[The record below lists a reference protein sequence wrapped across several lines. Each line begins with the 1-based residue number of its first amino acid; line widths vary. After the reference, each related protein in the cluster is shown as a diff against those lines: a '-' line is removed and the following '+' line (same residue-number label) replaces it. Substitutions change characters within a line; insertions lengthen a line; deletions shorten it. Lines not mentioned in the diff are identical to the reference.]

1 MPAAGSERLVA
12 GSRAIALSIV
22 RGVRTR
28 GLAAVAIYHGRK
40 LGGQGQG
47 LVFRLF
53 LRLGEAI
60 SALRAPLCTPRHS
73 IPLDLGFEPPMK
85 RRDGCPTKARNP
97 AGLVPAWEAMNAD
110 ALDMVAHSL
119 EPLGLELSPLPDQ
132 GPDEFW
138 IELAREE
145 MARIQKQAADD
156 KLEIKRVC
164 AVRHK
169 KSTEQKDALISAL
182 TKELEAAR
190 AAAFHWQAMYKSKAP
205 AKELEELKKHVVQ
218 AEASTTTVIDRLRVQ
233 VEHLQMELRACLGPL
248 GT

>member
-1 MPAAGSERLVA
+1 MD
-12 GSRAIALSIV
+12 V
-22 RGVRTR
+22 R
-28 GLAAVAIYHGRK
+28 
-40 LGGQGQG
+40 Q
-47 LVFRLF
+47 
-53 LRLGEAI
+53 
-60 SALRAPLCTPRHS
+60 
-73 IPLDLGFEPPMK
+73 K
-85 RRDGCPTKARNP
+85 RDPG
-97 AGLVPAWEAMNAD
+97 EAMNTD
-110 ALDMVAHSL
+110 SLAHSL

-145 MARIQKQAADD
+145 MARIQKQAEDD
-156 KLEIKRVC
+156 KLEIKRAC

-169 KSTEQKDALISAL
+169 KSTVQKDALISAL

-218 AEASTTTVIDRLRVQ
+218 AEASTTTVIERLRVQ

-248 GT
+248 GS

>member
-1 MPAAGSERLVA
+1 
-12 GSRAIALSIV
+12 
-22 RGVRTR
+22 
-28 GLAAVAIYHGRK
+28 
-40 LGGQGQG
+40 
-47 LVFRLF
+47 
-53 LRLGEAI
+53 
-60 SALRAPLCTPRHS
+60 
-73 IPLDLGFEPPMK
+73 
-85 RRDGCPTKARNP
+85 
-97 AGLVPAWEAMNAD
+97 MNAD

-145 MARIQKQAADD
+145 MARIQKQADD
-156 KLEIKRVC
+156 EKLEIKRAC

-169 KSTEQKDALISAL
+169 KSTEQKDAIISAL

-218 AEASTTTVIDRLRVQ
+218 AEASTTTVIERLRVQ

-248 GT
+248 GP